1 MYKKQCNIPNHICVQ
16 FASWCIKIIERK
28 LFMKSISLLILSL
41 LLSISASP
49 ALAEVKRAKFS
60 NSGQNLIVEILD
72 NDLIHF
78 EFSTK
83 KDNDNSF
90 DINTPLPTSPMIYR
104 KNYPGPS
111 VYSQNKNIIE
121 TSDIQ
126 VNVNQSSL
134 CISLFDKVKKA
145 ALTTVCPQDLQQD
158 WKGLTLAPEKIE
170 NVYGLGQQ
178 FKKLGTTDGDWLS
191 HGVREEQPKWQEQ
204 AHGNGFMPFG
214 SAGMVGNVQFPIM
227 YGLGKNNL
235 NYALFL
241 DNPYKQRWD
250 FTSKPWKVQ
259 MGGEQIRFYIMT
271 GKDLPDLRKDYL
283 ELVGKPPV
291 PPKKAF
297 GMWVSEFGYKNW
309 NQVKTLRD
317 GLRADKFPVDG
328 FVLDLQWFGGIIKD
342 SPDSRMGALDWD
354 ESSNDGN
361 NFEFPNPV
369 KEISNFL
376 QDGIGLVAIEEAY
389 ISKNTNTFA
398 PMQGANLLAYNK
410 TNNQCD
416 ASNQST
422 PVILKNWFGEAGM
435 VDWSDKAAGEWVH
448 ENRRFPNLVQKG
460 ILGHWTDLG
469 EPEKYDGNACY
480 EGIEVAGKRKNQH
493 ADIHNLYN
501 LFWNQSIYEGYF
513 RHRNKINRRPF
524 IVTRSGA
531 PGTQRYGAA
540 MWSGDIGSNLEL
552 LATHINSHMH
562 MSFSG
567 IDYYGSDIGG
577 FRREGIPYN
586 ENHSGNLQ
594 YQNEMY
600 TTWFAHGAWFDV
612 PVRPHT
618 DNSFQTAKRY
628 ETSPNL
634 VGYKQINLANL
645 RQRYEL
651 TPYYYSL
658 AYRAHLFA
666 EPLIAPLVFYFQ
678 NDPVVRN
685 MGNQKLI
692 GKDIMVGAV
701 TKHGEYER
709 DIYLPKGEWINYHT
723 NQSLTSSGEWIKSFP
738 TYIDGI
744 FRLPTFVRSGAI
756 IPLMQVDAETK
767 NVLASDK
774 KLILKVYP
782 DEKQSQFTLY
792 EDDGSTISYTDNKEP
807 NYQTR
812 TTEITATKSRNT
824 ATVTIAKAKGAYEGA
839 TQQRNNVVQLIAE
852 AKATDVTVNG
862 AKLPQLNSK
871 AEFEGAE
878 TGWYNAG
885 ENLILAK
892 SGIQNTQQDKTFKF
906 NLTAVP
912 TTTSINFVCD
922 NAWTKPGESIY
933 VVGNQPQLGN
943 WDTNKAKALSP
954 NVYHEYIYNPPPNHN
969 GPGPKT
975 PKWTSLISGF
985 SPNTSI
991 EWKCVKKLSNGKWQ
1005 WQPGANNQIQSQ
1017 KITYSGSTKAK
1028 L

>member
-1 MYKKQCNIPNHICVQ
+1 
-16 FASWCIKIIERK
+16 
-28 LFMKSISLLILSL
+28 MKSISILIFSF
-41 LLSISASP
+41 LLSILSSP
-49 ALAEVKRAKFS
+49 VFAEVKRVKFS
-60 NSGQNLIVEILD
+60 NNSQYLIVETLD
-72 NDLIHF
+72 DDLIHF
-78 EFSTK
+78 EFSAQ
-83 KDNDNSF
+83 NS
-90 DINTPLPTSPMIYR
+90 DKTSNINTPLSTSPMIYR
-104 KNYPGPS
+104 KNYPGSS
-111 VYSQNKNIIE
+111 VYSQNRNVIE
-121 TSDIQ
+121 TGDIQ

-145 ALTTVCPQDLQQD
+145 VLTTICPLSLQQD
-158 WKGLTLAPEKIE
+158 WKGLTLTPEKIE

-178 FKKLGTTDGDWLS
+178 FKKLGSADGDWLS
-191 HGVREEQPKWQEQ
+191 HGVREEQPQGQEQ

-250 FTSKPWKVQ
+250 FTSTPWRVQ
-259 MGGEQIRFYIMT
+259 MWGEQIRFYVMT
-271 GKDLPDLRKDYL
+271 GKDLPDLRRDYL
-283 ELVGKPPV
+283 ELVGKPLV

-309 NQVKTLRD
+309 NQVKTLQD

-342 SPDSRMGALDWD
+342 NPNSRMGALDWD
-354 ESSNDGN
+354 ETSNDGN
-361 NFEFPNPV
+361 DFEFPNPAKV
-369 KEISNFL
+369 IAEFL
-376 QDGIGLVAIEEAY
+376 EDGIGLVAIEESY
-389 ISKNTNTFA
+389 ISKNTKTYA
-398 PMQGANLLAYNK
+398 PMQAANLFAYNK

-416 ASNQST
+416 ASNQSAT
-422 PVILKNWFGEAGM
+422 VILKNWFGEAGM

-480 EGIEVAGKRKNQH
+480 EGVEVADKRNQH
-493 ADIHNLYN
+493 KDIHNLYN
-501 LFWNQSIYEGYF
+501 LFWNQSIYDGYF
-513 RHRNKINRRPF
+513 RHRNEINRRPF

-540 MWSGDIGSNLEL
+540 MWSGDIGSSLEL
-552 LATHINSHMH
+552 LATHLNSQMH

-567 IDYYGSDIGG
+567 IDYYGTDTGG
-577 FRREGIPYN
+577 FRREGVPYN
-586 ENHSGNLQ
+586 GNHSGNLQ
-594 YQNEMY
+594 YQAEMY
-600 TTWFAHGAWFDV
+600 TQWFANSAWFDV
-612 PVRPHT
+612 PIRPHT

-658 AYRAHLFA
+658 AYRAHNSA

-678 NDPVVRN
+678 NDPAVRN

-692 GKDIMVGAV
+692 GKDIMVATV
-701 TKHGEYER
+701 AKHGEYER
-709 DIYLPKGEWINYHT
+709 NIYLPQGKWINYHT
-723 NQSLTSSGEWIKSFP
+723 HQWLSSSGDWINFP

-744 FRLPTFVRSGAI
+744 LRLPTFVRAGAI
-756 IPLMQVDAETK
+756 IPLMHVDAETK
-767 NVLASDK
+767 NVFGETSRNE
-774 KLILKVYP
+774 LILKVYP
-782 DEKQSQFTLY
+782 DENKSVFTLY

-807 NYQTR
+807 IYQTR
-812 TTEITATKSRNT
+812 TTEIKATKSGNL
-824 ATVTIAKAKGAYEGA
+824 ATVTIEKAKGAYKGA
-839 TQQRNNVVQLIAE
+839 IQQRNNVVQLIAE
-852 AKATDVTVNG
+852 NAKAITVTVNG
-862 AKLPQLNSK
+862 TKLPQFNSK
-871 AEFEGAE
+871 TEFESAQN
-878 TGWYNAG
+878 GWYNAG
-885 ENLILAK
+885 ENLIIAK
-892 SGIQNTQQDKTFKF
+892 SGIQDTQQNKKFEF
-906 NLTAVP
+906 NLASIP
-912 TTTSINFVCD
+912 SITSVNFVCD
-922 NAWTKPGESIY
+922 NAWTNPGESIY
-933 VVGNQPQLGN
+933 IVGNRPQLGN
-943 WDTNKAKALSP
+943 WDINKGKALSP

-975 PKWTSLISGF
+975 PKWTGLVSGL
-985 SPNTSI
+985 SPGASI
-991 EWKCVKKLSNGKWQ
+991 QWKCVKKLSNGKWQ
-1005 WQPGANNQIQSQ
+1005 WQAGDNNQIQSQ
-1017 KITYSGSTKAK
+1017 KITYSGSTKGK